1 MPSKLSTTTTPRVPA
16 KVAPAAFGATH
27 HREQQ
32 RWAGAEPFLAGGPS
46 PRTENLCGPG
56 EAYCPDVVCWRA
68 PSHERGHDRVV
79 LCPSLNHPCCTFA
92 SSSDS
97 SARGASHGNACHA
110 SRSSESCAGHSVCG
124 PGTTHRSS
132 SPGTSFC
139 DPLLSSPLLAAWK
152 RQKVPIV
159 ASCGI
164 TPLVVTPLRHWGYAR
179 CAKYFPSYC

>member
-1 MPSKLSTTTTPRVPA
+1 MESNNNEQGQSPSTRAAHHRGQNTS
-16 KVAPAAFGATH
+16 VAPAKPASPTRSTGVPAVTSRATIASFFV
-27 HREQQ
+27 RPQ
-32 RWAGAEPFLAGGPS
+32 
-46 PRTENLCGPG
+46 TT
-56 EAYCPDVVCWRA
+56 
-68 PSHERGHDRVV
+68 
-79 LCPSLNHPCCTFA
+79 PCCTCA